1 MKFNLLLLATL
12 PIAMYSQETYTKTT
26 EELPNTFTSWSKNV
40 RKFDNKSK
48 LFSDWSIGV
57 GGGAPFMVHSD
68 IQSFHKGKVNWG
80 WNAYIELE
88 KQISHTFG
96 IMFQYQLG
104 KSTQQAFLR
113 EDYNVGNAYTKY
125 HQVNVLGDLNLTN
138 LMRRVDN
145 ESHYR
150 WNLHAYAGIGLM
162 SYKAEVLDQSKRW
175 NNGRGPIH
183 QDLDLASF
191 FYQGGM
197 GLKYKLNSRI
207 DLEARAMYIISG
219 DDEFDGGGWESD
231 AIKTHSDG
239 SPTPRAIDNPYNY
252 IQKNTTDNMFIFNL
266 GVGIKLGKSNNV
278 DYRTHLAWYS
288 PINRAYSVI
297 NQKANEP
304 LNIEVCASGDKDNDG
319 VCDDWDGQLDTPGG
333 ARVDGAG
340 VALDTDL
347 DGVIDRDDK
356 CVTVPGAIDNAGCPI
371 EKLEQKNTEVAKKN
385 TDLLIQEINKE
396 FEGIEFALNKD
407 IIRPQSFGKLDNAA
421 AIIKTLSP
429 DSNYLVIG
437 CTDTR
442 ASEKYN
448 QILSQKRAAAVVK
461 YLVDKGVSKS
471 MLTPEGR
478 GEKDLKY
485 PECDPAEKCPEWKNE
500 ANRRVYFDIRK

>member
-1 MKFNLLLLATL
+1 M
-12 PIAMYSQETYTKTT
+12 
-26 EELPNTFTSWSKNV
+26 
-40 RKFDNKSK
+40 
-48 LFSDWSIGV
+48 
-57 GGGAPFMVHSD
+57 
-68 IQSFHKGKVNWG
+68 
-80 WNAYIELE
+80 
-88 KQISHTFG
+88 
-96 IMFQYQLG
+96 
-104 KSTQQAFLR
+104 
-113 EDYNVGNAYTKY
+113 
-125 HQVNVLGDLNLTN
+125 
-138 LMRRVDN
+138 
-145 ESHYR
+145 
-150 WNLHAYAGIGLM
+150 
-162 SYKAEVLDQSKRW
+162 
-175 NNGRGPIH
+175 
-183 QDLDLASF
+183 
-191 FYQGGM
+191 
-197 GLKYKLNSRI
+197 
-207 DLEARAMYIISG
+207 
-219 DDEFDGGGWESD
+219 
-231 AIKTHSDG
+231 
-239 SPTPRAIDNPYNY
+239 
-252 IQKNTTDNMFIFNL
+252 
-266 GVGIKLGKSNNV
+266 
-278 DYRTHLAWYS
+278 
-288 PINRAYSVI
+288 
-297 NQKANEP
+297 
-304 LNIEVCASGDKDNDG
+304 
-319 VCDDWDGQLDTPGG
+319 
-333 ARVDGAG
+333 
-340 VALDTDL
+340 DTDL

-448 QILSQKRAAAVVK
+448 QILSQKRATVVVK